1 MATKALGNKLE
12 YSPNMLVVC
21 RRSIIFVDSKSL
33 TSNNEE
39 GGRSRPRV
47 ILVSS
52 YRGNLLSNLHSTIYN
67 ADVVKSRL
75 LRRGSTE
82 SSTMQMMVCADVHLC
97 RKDLTWEHFAPLL
110 ILVATWRLRV
120 E

>member
-1 MATKALGNKLE
+1 MATKALGYKLE
-12 YSPNMLVVC
+12 NSPNMLVVC

-52 YRGNLLSNLHSTIYN
+52 HRGNLLSNLHST
-67 ADVVKSRL
+67 L
-75 LRRGSTE
+75 
-82 SSTMQMMVCADVHLC
+82 QML
-97 RKDLTWEHFAPLL
+97 
-110 ILVATWRLRV
+110 
-120 E
+120 